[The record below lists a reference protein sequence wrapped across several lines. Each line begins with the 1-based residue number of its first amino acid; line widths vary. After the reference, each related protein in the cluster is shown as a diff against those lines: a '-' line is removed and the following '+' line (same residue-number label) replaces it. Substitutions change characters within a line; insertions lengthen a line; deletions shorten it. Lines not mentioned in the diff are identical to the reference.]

1 MELSNIQK
9 EIKEKEK
16 QMEFLKRDIQD
27 LYFKEKLELR
37 KQFSNIIGCCY
48 IRDLQYQ
55 IIAIKVI
62 DVKNDSTL
70 LVSYITYGRYYSDVS
85 LNFVNIKQT
94 YIDIKEFIQY
104 SPISNDLFK
113 THFQKAQELLDKI
126 VNVYN

>member
-1 MELSNIQK
+1 MGLSNIQK

-16 QMEFLKRDIQD
+16 QMECLKRDIQD

-37 KQFSNIIGCCY
+37 KQFSDIIGSCY

-126 VNVYN
+126 VKVHN

>member
-1 MELSNIQK
+1 MGLSNIQK

-16 QMEFLKRDIQD
+16 QMECIKRDIQD

-37 KQFSNIIGCCY
+37 KQFTDIIGSCY

-126 VNVYN
+126 VKVDN

>member
-113 THFQKAQELLDKI
+113 THFQKSQELLDKI
-126 VNVYN
+126 VKGYN

>member
-37 KQFSNIIGCCY
+37 KQFSDIIGSCY

-126 VNVYN
+126 VKVYN

>member
-1 MELSNIQK
+1 MGLSNIQK

-16 QMEFLKRDIQD
+16 QMECLKRDIQD

-37 KQFSNIIGCCY
+37 KQFSDIIGSCY

-126 VNVYN
+126 VKVYN

>member
-16 QMEFLKRDIQD
+16 QMECLKRDIQD

-37 KQFSNIIGCCY
+37 KQFSDIIGSCY

-126 VNVYN
+126 VKVYN